1 MGYRGVSF
9 RGKNKIRL
17 SEKMNFFKNSIK
29 KSGNVRMFFCVF
41 TLLIIF
47 LLGVILPKSAKAD
60 SGENYRNY
68 FYNRVINNVLSVM
81 KASSV
86 KGQDTNG
93 ENTKGSVVLSF
104 LGIDISNPIS
114 IVIKEIAYLD
124 KNEVITDVKNSNTF
138 SLNSFNLD
146 DKQVN
151 KSNVTNVVSK
161 LYDSTLKGTLNK
173 AKPRVLIYH
182 SHTSEAYLTSD
193 TDTTKNTE
201 SLDQSRS
208 VVAVGDVITEN
219 LEKNYGISV
228 IHDKNVNDTGDYRN
242 AYKKSGVTLDK
253 YLKLYEKFDLI
264 IDLHRDSI
272 DNKKTLITKLNGEDV
287 ARFMFVVTDK
297 NPRYA
302 QQKKLIDS
310 MMSISNRLYPGL
322 IRDEPIWVYHWGMG
336 FYNQDRSN
344 NALLIEVG
352 ANSNNIQE
360 VKNTGKYLSRIIAE
374 QLNGKK

>member
-1 MGYRGVSF
+1 MRYRGISF
-9 RGKNKIRL
+9 IGKNKIMP
-17 SEKMNFFKNSIK
+17 SGKMNFFKNSIK
-29 KSGNVRMFFCVF
+29 KSSNVRMFFCVF

-60 SGENYRNY
+60 SGGNYRNY
-68 FYNRVINNVLSVM
+68 FYVKVINNVLSVM
-81 KASSV
+81 KASYV
-86 KGQDTNG
+86 NGQDKNS
-93 ENTKGSVVLSF
+93 ENTNGSVVLSF

-114 IVIKEIAYLD
+114 IVIKEIAFLD
-124 KNEVITDVKNSNTF
+124 KNEVITDVKNSKTF

-151 KSNVTNVVSK
+151 KSKVTNVVAK
-161 LYDSTLKGTLNK
+161 LYDSSLKGTLNK

-193 TDTTKNTE
+193 TDTSKNTE
-201 SLDQSRS
+201 SSDQSRS

-228 IHDKNVNDTGDYRN
+228 IHDKNVNDTEDYKN

-352 ANSNNIQE
+352 ANSNSIQE

>member
-1 MGYRGVSF
+1 MSYRGISF
-9 RGKNKIRL
+9 RGKNKIML
-17 SEKMNFFKNSIK
+17 NEKMNFFKNSIK

-68 FYNRVINNVLSVM
+68 FYNRVVNNVLSVM

-124 KNEVITDVKNSNTF
+124 KNEVITDVKNSKTF

-151 KSNVTNVVSK
+151 KSKVSNVVAK
-161 LYDSTLKGTLNK
+161 LYDSSLKGTLNK

-193 TDTTKNTE
+193 TDTSKNTE
-201 SLDQSRS
+201 SSDQSRS

-228 IHDKNVNDTGDYRN
+228 IHDKNVNDTGDYKN

-310 MMSISNRLYPGL
+310 IMSISNRLYPGL

-352 ANSNNIQE
+352 ANSNSIQE

>member
-1 MGYRGVSF
+1 MV
-9 RGKNKIRL
+9 
-17 SEKMNFFKNSIK
+17 
-29 KSGNVRMFFCVF
+29 
-41 TLLIIF
+41 
-47 LLGVILPKSAKAD
+47 A
-60 SGENYRNY
+60 
-68 FYNRVINNVLSVM
+68 
-81 KASSV
+81 
-86 KGQDTNG
+86 
-93 ENTKGSVVLSF
+93 
-104 LGIDISNPIS
+104 
-114 IVIKEIAYLD
+114 
-124 KNEVITDVKNSNTF
+124 
-138 SLNSFNLD
+138 
-146 DKQVN
+146 
-151 KSNVTNVVSK
+151 K
-161 LYDSTLKGTLNK
+161 LYDSSLKGTLNK

-193 TDTTKNTE
+193 TDTSKNTE
-201 SLDQSRS
+201 SSDQSRS

-228 IHDKNVNDTGDYRN
+228 IHDKNENDTEDYKN

-322 IRDEPIWVYHWGMG
+322 IRDESIWVYHWGMG
-336 FYNQDRSN
+336 FYNQDKSN

>member
-1 MGYRGVSF
+1 MSYRGISF
-9 RGKNKIRL
+9 RGKNKIML
-17 SEKMNFFKNSIK
+17 NGKMNFLKNSIK

-47 LLGVILPKSAKAD
+47 LLGVILPKSANAD

-81 KASSV
+81 KASYV

-124 KNEVITDVKNSNTF
+124 KNEVITDVKNSKTF

-151 KSNVTNVVSK
+151 KSKVSNVVAK
-161 LYDSTLKGTLNK
+161 LYDSSLKGTLNK

-193 TDTTKNTE
+193 TDTSKNTE
-201 SLDQSRS
+201 SSDQSRS

-228 IHDKNVNDTGDYRN
+228 IHDKNVNDTEDYKN

-352 ANSNNIQE
+352 ANSNSIQE